1 MKKSGFALPFLSK
14 MTVIKRGSE
23 VYGDTLVLIAE
34 YELLGIIVK
43 SSEIAHELLMY
54 ERYEYW

>member
-1 MKKSGFALPFLSK
+1 

>member
-1 MKKSGFALPFLSK
+1 

-23 VYGDTLVLIAE
+23 VYGDTFVLIAE

-43 SSEIAHELLMY
+43 SSKIGHELLMY
-54 ERYEYW
+54 DRNEYL